1 MAYEVA
7 VSDEFREWYEP
18 LSEPEQLSIE
28 RVVFMLMEAGPA
40 LGYPQS
46 TGVNVSKYSH
56 MRELR
61 IQHEG
66 RPYRILYA
74 FDPAR
79 TAFLLLGGDKTG
91 DERWY
96 DKMVPKADAIYADH
110 LLSLERATPAS
121 GPKRKARE

>member
-7 VSDEFREWYEP
+7 VSDEFRDWYEP

-28 RVVFMLMEAGPA
+28 RVVLMLMEAGPV
-40 LGYPQS
+40 LGCPES
-46 TGVNVSKYSH
+46 TGVNGSTFGH
-56 MRELR
+56 LRERR

-66 RPYRILYA
+66 RPYRILYG

-91 DERWY
+91 DERWC
-96 DKMVPKADAIYADH
+96 DKMVPQADATYADH
-110 LLSLERATPAS
+110 LKSL
-121 GPKRKARE
+121 